1 MECGGFAVRL
11 YLKGRRRTASLDW
24 VFVQAGW
31 HGSRR
36 ADPPAL
42 AGVPQNV
49 TVVDTGIMS
58 ETQADAEIDGMSGLT
73 LGGRRLEV
81 LDRFRIYACGITPYD
96 VTHLGHAATFVWVD
110 ALTRSL
116 RLLGVEPEVCRN
128 VTDVDD
134 VLDEAAGRAGE
145 PYDAFAA
152 VQQYYFERDMAA
164 LNVRD
169 VAHEPR
175 AHRYVDQVIRL
186 AGGLLNGGAAY
197 VRNGSVYFRG
207 EPAVRRSGLDRE
219 TALRLF
225 AEYGGRPDDA
235 AKDDPLDVA
244 VWQVSEPGHPA
255 WESPW
260 GQGRPGWHA
269 ECAAMAMS
277 VFGPVVDVH
286 AGGADLRFPHHAYHA
301 AMAEA
306 FTGVRPYARA
316 WLHAGTVRIGG
327 AKMAKSAGNLVL
339 VRDLVDSHPAA
350 AVRLMIL
357 DRPWDKEWDYSPA
370 LLDRAEARLEGL
382 YQAAGRAG
390 MSRAAVPEIARHLAA
405 DLNVTAAV
413 DTGIEEGGAAARVVA
428 ATLGL
433 N

>member
-1 MECGGFAVRL
+1 
-11 YLKGRRRTASLDW
+11 
-24 VFVQAGW
+24 
-31 HGSRR
+31 
-36 ADPPAL
+36 
-42 AGVPQNV
+42 
-49 TVVDTGIMS
+49 MS
-58 ETQADAEIDGMSGLT
+58 KTQASAEIAEVSGLT
-73 LGGRRLEV
+73 LGGRRLAV
-81 LDRFRIYACGITPYD
+81 LDRARIYACGITPYD

-110 ALTRSL
+110 ALARTL

-152 VQQYYFERDMAA
+152 AGQYYFDRDMAA
-164 LNVRD
+164 LSVRD

-175 AHRYVDQVIRL
+175 ARRYVDQVIRL
-186 AGGLLNGGAAY
+186 AGGLLAAGAAY
-197 VRNGSVYFRG
+197 ERHGSVYFRG
-207 EPAVRRSGLDRE
+207 EPAVRGSGLDLGM
-219 TALRLF
+219 ALRLS
-225 AEYGGRPDDA
+225 AEYGGRPEDP

-244 VWQVSEPGHPA
+244 IWQAGEPGHPV

-260 GQGRPGWHA
+260 GRGRPGWHA
-269 ECAAMAMS
+269 ECAAMALS
-277 VFGPVVDVH
+277 VFGAGVDVH

-339 VRDLVDSHPAA
+339 VRDLAADHPAA

-357 DRPWDKEWDYSPA
+357 DRPWGADWDYSPG
-370 LLDRAEARLEGL
+370 LLEAAEKRLENL
-382 YQAAGRAG
+382 YRAAGRTVTAP
-390 MSRAAVPEIARHLAA
+390 AAVPEIRRLLAA
-405 DLNVTAAV
+405 DLNVTAAI
-413 DTGIEEGGAAARVVA
+413 DAGIEEGGAAARSVTA
-428 ATLGL
+428 ALGL
-433 N
+433 S